1 PYDPRDRSRRAYL
14 SPALTAVLHAAAR
27 VFVQTDV
34 ERGALLGHGVPPEKL
49 VLQGMGVDRDACT
62 RGDRGRARLAWGAAP
77 GEVVVGHLANNSVEK
92 GTVELLRAAEAAWRD
107 GCRFR
112 VILAGPEMRNF
123 SDFWEG
129 YSCKERVTRLGAL
142 DEPGKRDFFAGLN

>member
-1 PYDPRDRSRRAYL
+1 D
-14 SPALTAVLHAAAR
+14 
-27 VFVQTDV
+27 
-34 ERGALLGHGVPPEKL
+34 
-49 VLQGMGVDRDACT
+49 
-62 RGDRGRARLAWGAAP
+62 
-77 GEVVVGHLANNSVEK
+77 
-92 GTVELLRAAEAAWRD
+92 LLRAADAAWRD

-142 DEPGKRDFFAGLN
+142 DEPGKRDFFAGIDVFAMPSRSDSFGLVFLEAWANGLPNLAYRAGGVPGVVRNGQDGLLVRCGDVAGLAQALRRLVEGAALRTRMGEAGRARLATEFRWEDKLDLV